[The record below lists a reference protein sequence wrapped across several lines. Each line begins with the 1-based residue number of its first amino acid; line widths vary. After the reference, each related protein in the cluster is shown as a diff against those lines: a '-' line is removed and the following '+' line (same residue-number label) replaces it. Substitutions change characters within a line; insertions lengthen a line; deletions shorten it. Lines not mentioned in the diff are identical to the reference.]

1 MELQNQLNK
10 ERDNLERLERERTE
24 AEQQGNQAKAAE
36 LSQEANQTREYIKT
50 LEQQKEV
57 LEEFQPEHGGPEQ
70 TGMIPESEQR
80 QELHISDTMK
90 QGDTELTG
98 VVTGQRSSTTYQRG
112 GRPTTFRSSIYHVAD
127 RMGYNKTT
135 TTTTTSVYVDEQ
147 SKEML
152 EKGVKKVEDLAKA
165 PLERDPLT
173 KLHRDMEQQQK
184 QQEAERQKAADEL
197 TAFVRSGTA
206 ERGQV
211 QQSDRHQEQDA
222 ELSGSFG
229 PARDY
234 KPEPQPEQEKAATHN
249 QTPQAEQEAAQG
261 VEIDGQQYRHMED
274 GDRVRGEIVNTVE
287 MEDGSKFY
295 AVEAT
300 GPDWETDRV
309 LVPATEQE
317 HEIGDRIRATM
328 QADEVNTRE
337 DANELTR

>member
-50 LEQQKEV
+50 LEQQKEI

-70 TGMIPESEQR
+70 SGMIPESEQR
-80 QELHISDTMK
+80 QELNISDTMK

-98 VVTGQRSSTTYQRG
+98 VVTGQRSSATYQRG
-112 GRPTTFRSSIYHVAD
+112 GRPTTFRSSIYDVAD

-147 SKEML
+147 SKDML

-211 QQSDRHQEQDA
+211 QQSDRHQEQAAD
-222 ELSGSFG
+222 LSGSFG
-229 PARDY
+229 PASDY
-234 KPEPQPEQEKAATHN
+234 KPEPQ
-249 QTPQAEQEAAQG
+249 QEAAQG
-261 VEIDGQQYRHMED
+261 VEIDGQHFRHMED

-300 GPDWETDRV
+300 GADWETDRV